1 MSSIDYAR
9 FALVLM
15 RCAEIARDEGAGSQ
29 VRVVYQG
36 LLEGALVSYLRA
48 HDEAVAAQRVF
59 EADHADL
66 NGLIDGL
73 DAAYGAARAVVKE
86 HFSDA
91 GLPSSLLDLGTL
103 FDKLNVAES
112 LLNILDDSFVD
123 EPWAAKEMNGPFG
136 RRMPGLLKDA
146 GAAVLSD
153 APLFSKLEE
162 RALRYGPAYER
173 HLQFK
178 RVVRQVYGPASGHYQ
193 SIHWRA
199 SWGKEGAGP
208 VSWGPFSF
216 RAPFRTW

>member
-9 FALVLM
+9 FALVLL
-15 RCAEIARDEGAGSQ
+15 RCGEIARDEGAGSGIT
-29 VRVVYQG
+29 VLYQE
-36 LLEGALVSYLRA
+36 LLENASLSFLRA
-48 HDEAVAAQRVF
+48 HEEAILAERAFEVAHPELFALV
-59 EADHADL
+59 
-66 NGLIDGL
+66 DGL
-73 DAAYGAARAVVKE
+73 DAAYAASRSTVKD
-86 HFSDA
+86 HFPDA
-91 GLPSSLLDLGTL
+91 GLPEALIGLSSL
-103 FDKLNVAES
+103 FDKLNAAES

-136 RRMPGLLKDA
+136 RRMPGLLKDI
-146 GAAVLSD
+146 GALVLAD
-153 APLFSKLEE
+153 ARLLDSIEE
-162 RALRYGPAYER
+162 RALRYGPAFER

-178 RVVRQVYGPASGHYQ
+178 RVVRHVYGAASGHYQ

>member
-9 FALVLM
+9 FALVLL
-15 RCAEIARDEGAGSQ
+15 RCAEIARDEGAGSG
-29 VRVVYQG
+29 VRVVYQDSLESA
-36 LLEGALVSYLRA
+36 LLSYLRA
-48 HDEAVAAQRVF
+48 HEEALLSERAFESAHPDLAAQV
-59 EADHADL
+59 
-66 NGLIDGL
+66 DGL
-73 DAAYGAARAVVKE
+73 DAAYGVSRATVKE
-86 HFSDA
+86 HFPEA
-91 GLPSSLLDLGTL
+91 GLPDSLAEIHCL
-103 FDKLNVAES
+103 FDKLNAAES

-136 RRMPGLLKDA
+136 RKMPSLLKDIGVLVFA
-146 GAAVLSD
+146 DAALMS
-153 APLFSKLEE
+153 SLEE

-178 RVVRQVYGPASGHYQ
+178 RVVRAVYGPASGHYQ